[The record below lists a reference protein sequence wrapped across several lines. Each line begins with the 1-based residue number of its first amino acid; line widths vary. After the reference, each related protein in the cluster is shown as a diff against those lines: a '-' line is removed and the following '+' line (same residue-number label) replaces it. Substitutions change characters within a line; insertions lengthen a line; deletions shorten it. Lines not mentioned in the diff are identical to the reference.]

1 MRGIFTVMNTT
12 EAVVKI
18 KPKKNIFRLFFTTA
32 NTLFKFMAMIILVF
46 IYQSSV
52 QTHDIQ
58 VFTIIKNLDRKKT
71 SNPTKNTYLQII
83 ENLKTHYKGWQDL
96 KSSNSQFLREPF
108 ITPFKGI
115 VWSFLQNTQR

>member
-1 MRGIFTVMNTT
+1 MKMRGIFTAMNTT

-96 KSSNSQFLREPF
+96 KSY
-108 ITPFKGI
+108 
-115 VWSFLQNTQR
+115 